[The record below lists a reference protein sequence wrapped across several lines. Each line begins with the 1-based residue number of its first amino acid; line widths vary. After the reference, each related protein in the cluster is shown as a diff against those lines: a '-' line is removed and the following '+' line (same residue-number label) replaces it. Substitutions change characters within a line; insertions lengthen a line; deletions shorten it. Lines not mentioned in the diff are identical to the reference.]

1 MKAKASNPCALVIYA
16 RNELLM
22 LWPVILPWRQKNIRD
37 CKVIGV
43 DSNLFKA
50 PIGPFSMA
58 TQPSWVTKQDRVSP
72 GTSLWQIR
80 FGAYET
86 KTKIEVHAFLPY
98 ELVPLLEEYLSIH
111 RRVLIG
117 KSEDP
122 VRCLST
128 MQMNVGQV
136 RNLLKKL
143 ASAHAGVPVT
153 WLP

>member
-1 MKAKASNPCALVIYA
+1 
-16 RNELLM
+16 M

-122 VRCLST
+122 GTLFVNNADERWPGEKSTEETCFSACWCAGHMVAVITGTNNLFSALSE
-128 MQMNVGQV
+128 G
-136 RNLLKKL
+136 
-143 ASAHAGVPVT
+143 
-153 WLP
+153 LPSI